1 MKVNTQTALA
11 CIGMLTAAML
21 LSACQT
27 TDDPREGGL
36 LGGVSGLSSGAYEN
50 RIQEREASLQ
60 RLKDIEHELE
70 AQRSDLESR
79 QQHSLSAYQLE
90 QRRVADLSSDTRT
103 LGVQLQTLKTSH
115 AEQERSRKNL
125 ISRLEDLQGKIDY
138 LATQG
143 EANLRLEALE
153 NERSMLEE
161 EYRLL
166 LDIYR
171 EISQ

>member
-1 MKVNTQTALA
+1 MLA
-11 CIGMLTAAML
+11 AVL
-21 LSACQT
+21 LLGACQT

-36 LGGVSGLSSGAYEN
+36 LGGVSGLSSGGYEK

-60 RLKDIEHELE
+60 RLKDIEQELE
-70 AQRSDLESR
+70 SQRSDLESR
-79 QQHSLSAYQLE
+79 QQQSLSAYQLE
-90 QRRVADLSSDTRT
+90 QGRVADLSSDTRA
-103 LGVQLQTLKTSH
+103 LGAQLQTLKTRH
-115 AEQERSRKNL
+115 ADQELSRNNL
-125 ISRLEDLQGKIDY
+125 IRRLEDLQGKIDQ

-143 EANLRLEALE
+143 EANLSLEALE